1 MCLTP
6 GHHWHQ
12 WEVTGEGQAEG
23 VGWPRVWLS
32 VFIVSDV
39 GDWWVRQG
47 AATGGP
53 GPYPAELHGPFP
65 NPRGG

>member
-23 VGWPRVWLS
+23 VRMAQGLA
-32 VFIVSDV
+32 VSLHCLRC
-39 GDWWVRQG
+39 GRLVRQG

-53 GPYPAELHGPFP
+53 GPHPAELHGPFP